1 MPLDTADTFPDT
13 PPDSDPDTPTKS
25 YPPPPPLAPL
35 SFLLGYTPADRSRY
49 ITLQANAT
57 SRLLSIPLSP
67 TELAALTY
75 YDSIFYAYES
85 YGDVLGT
92 SLGALLGFA
101 LRARKPGRI
110 PTAIARLFNVNPRYV
125 AVTLRVGVFGSLGR
139 LYGMTTAGVQALN
152 RMRKEQKD
160 DPVMGRVVAARQRK
174 LSAIE
179 REVRARAF
187 GAQQEGAQG
196 GQRGGQESERE
207 RDEQSL
213 GGMEVADYKRR
224 SDEDVVNAE
233 RTAFPFG
240 RPSEAVAAA
249 QQQERQGER
258 QGERGDDP
266 FLFADEKEEGRTEA
280 PVRGGWRN
288 THSNTGESTWERLR
302 KGQRPQPQQQQ
313 AEETQPQQSQS
324 PWPQRA
330 PMKGFGEAAGAGS
343 EPKTDSFSFSSTA
356 EDRELAKAQA
366 QKEFDESVERER
378 RSGSEGEQGRA
389 GRW

>member
-1 MPLDTADTFPDT
+1 MPLDTADTFPTDT
-13 PPDSDPDTPTKS
+13 DTDPDTPTKT

-35 SFLLGYTPADRSRY
+35 SFLLGYTPADRTRY
-49 ITLQANAT
+49 TTLQATAT
-57 SRLLSIPLSP
+57 SRLLSLPLTP
-67 TELAALTY
+67 TELAGLAY
-75 YDSIFYAYES
+75 YDGIFYAYQS
-85 YGDVLGT
+85 YGDVIGT

-101 LRARKPGRI
+101 LRSRKPGRI
-110 PTAIARLFNVNPRYV
+110 PTAIARIFNVNPRYV
-125 AVTLRVGVFGSLGR
+125 AVTLRVGVFGSLGM
-139 LYGMTTAGVQALN
+139 LYGMTTASVQALN

-160 DPVMGRVVAARQRK
+160 DPEMGRVVAARARK
-174 LSAIE
+174 LSALE

-187 GAQQEGAQG
+187 GAQEAGA
-196 GQRGGQESERE
+196 QRGGEGERE

-213 GGMEVADYKRR
+213 GGMEVAEYKRR

-249 QQQERQGER
+249 RVESQGER

-266 FLFADEKEEGRTEA
+266 FLLADEKEGAAEA

-288 THSNTGESTWERLR
+288 AHSSTGESTWERLR

-313 AEETQPQQSQS
+313 QVEETQPQQTS

-330 PMKGFGEAAGAGS
+330 PMKGFGAPAAGS

-378 RSGSEGEQGRA
+378 RSGGGDGYSEGDQGRA